1 MLAPNSWGR
10 EFESSGLDVLRGQK
24 HLYQSTL
31 VNAVI
36 MGYFD
41 KTIFV
46 YRPKKSKNTIE
57 TRFLDIA
64 DPTD

>member
-10 EFESSGLDVLRGQK
+10 EFESCSLDVLRGQK

-36 MGYFD
+36 MGYFH

-46 YRPKKSKNTIE
+46 YRPDKSKYGDT
-57 TRFLDIA
+57 L
-64 DPTD
+64 P